1 MTLIAPSCSRAGI
14 LGDAPPTR
22 SKAVTV
28 LRAWLLLLLC
38 ICVLAVPGDDAAA
51 QSAPD
56 RPVLVIDIKGA
67 IGFVSAGQLT
77 KALERAI
84 AQGSPALV
92 VRLDT
97 PGGLL
102 SSTREMIQTILAS
115 RVPVVMYVTPNGARA
130 ASAGTYLLYASHIAA
145 MAPGTH

>member
-1 MTLIAPSCSRAGI
+1 MTLIAPSCSRADM
-14 LGDAPPTR
+14 LGGAQPVR
-22 SKAVTV
+22 ARGATV
-28 LRAWLLLLLC
+28 GGAWVAFLLC
-38 ICVLAVPGDDAAA
+38 ICVAAVPLGGAAG
-51 QSAPD
+51 QSAPE

-77 KALERAI
+77 KALERAA

-102 SSTREMIQTILAS
+102 SSTREMIQTI
-115 RVPVVMYVTPNGARA
+115 
-130 ASAGTYLLYASHIAA
+130 
-145 MAPGTH
+145 